1 MGLVFL
7 TFPLWRWPGAC
18 EICMWRESLI
28 EHAKEALAC
37 PSGMDGYCEE
47 TGNCVH
53 RSCGISG
60 VGSRQS
66 TVGSSP
72 VVWWLEL
79 GDFTAVT
86 WVQSVVEALRSC
98 RLHGVAKNNKKKK
111 KKGRGGDTTLLR
123 IWPMAEPTNL
133 LAFCNCFAFPQRVFY
148 VLCACTGQNQPAC
161 RKEKVMWLYLFE
173 GKSHPLCNAAWS
185 QTRNCLP
192 ATPTSYL
199 SWSSLLSFPTWPTS
213 WPADKPLDL

>member
-28 EHAKEALAC
+28 EHAKEALTC

-53 RSCGISG
+53 ISCGISG
-60 VGSRQS
+60 AGSRQS

-79 GDFTAVT
+79 GAFTAVT
-86 WVQSVVEALRSC
+86 WVQSVVGALRSC
-98 RLHGVAKNNKKKK
+98 KLCGVAKNKQKQKK
-111 KKGRGGDTTLLR
+111 RGKDTTLLR
-123 IWPMAEPTNL
+123 IWPMAEPTSL
-133 LAFCNCFAFPQRVFY
+133 LAFCNCFAFPQSVFY
-148 VLCACTGQNQPAC
+148 FLCVCTG
-161 RKEKVMWLYLFE
+161 
-173 GKSHPLCNAAWS
+173 
-185 QTRNCLP
+185 
-192 ATPTSYL
+192 
-199 SWSSLLSFPTWPTS
+199 
-213 WPADKPLDL
+213 

>member
-1 MGLVFL
+1 M
-7 TFPLWRWPGAC
+7 TRSLWNMNVKGIPNRA
-18 EICMWRESLI
+18 RQ
-28 EHAKEALAC
+28 EALAC

-53 RSCGISG
+53 RNCGISG

-79 GDFTAVT
+79 GAFTAVT

-111 KKGRGGDTTLLR
+111 KKGGGETVEDLTSGRTHRPPGFLQLLCFF
-123 IWPMAEPTNL
+123 PTCIL
-133 LAFCNCFAFPQRVFY
+133 LSMCMHR
-148 VLCACTGQNQPAC
+148 LEPAC
-161 RKEKVMWLYLFE
+161 LQK
-173 GKSHPLCNAAWS
+173 GKGDVTVSVW
-185 QTRNCLP
+185 R
-192 ATPTSYL
+192 
-199 SWSSLLSFPTWPTS
+199 
-213 WPADKPLDL
+213 